1 MESCVAELR
10 SKETT
15 ANKGKFAQF
24 ADSCKS
30 KAEED
35 FQERGGD
42 MEELGLIKEEAQRKS
57 MMEASRACIN
67 EDTNVKGKTLSGAA
81 KETAYA
87 AAAKACAAKEE
98 EAFIAAGGNVQDLKV
113 ERQKKKSS
121 AVRSSMESCV
131 KNHADILALTRST
144 SKTDR
149 STAYKTATKAC
160 TDDAKNALVE
170 AGGTVADVVQE
181 MDKAVVDQFTTI

>member
-131 KNHADILALTRST
+131 KNHADILETCSRVPPVLSLCIKSPSAQCSFYNRRAVHSLHRL
-144 SKTDR
+144 
-149 STAYKTATKAC
+149 
-160 TDDAKNALVE
+160 DD
-170 AGGTVADVVQE
+170 
-181 MDKAVVDQFTTI
+181 